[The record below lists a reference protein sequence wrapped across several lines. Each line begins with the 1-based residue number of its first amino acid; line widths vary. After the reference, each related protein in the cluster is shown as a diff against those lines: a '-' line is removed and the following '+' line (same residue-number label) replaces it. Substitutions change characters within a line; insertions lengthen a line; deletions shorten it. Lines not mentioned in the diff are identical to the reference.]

1 MVYEIQQKL
10 FVCGHCIGHIPDIF
24 TSLYHT
30 GYLYMLDV
38 TSGPY
43 STLPTLEDSGP
54 LPTRG
59 GFKFG
64 TQIIN
69 TVYVCMCMFVRG

>member
-1 MVYEIQQKL
+1 
-10 FVCGHCIGHIPDIF
+10 
-24 TSLYHT
+24 
-30 GYLYMLDV
+30 MLGV

-64 TQIIN
+64 TQTIDA
-69 TVYVCMCMFVRG
+69 VYVCMYVYVCRTLTKIT